1 MRNLAKKN
9 QAQQVAAPPEG
20 KRSSSSKKAAAH
32 FGRSVI
38 ATPSNSSS
46 QDLFSFL
53 DEQEQILKSSLRS
66 AVSSQWMDDCG
77 EASSVGFVLG
87 LATSSATLPPQK
99 KVTRND
105 RVDWMRAGPASS
117 NQRPRSAE
125 QAMKVSKRDQV
136 SALITRA
143 GLGKPI
149 ADREFTHVF

>member
-1 MRNLAKKN
+1 
-9 QAQQVAAPPEG
+9 
-20 KRSSSSKKAAAH
+20 
-32 FGRSVI
+32 VI

-66 AVSSQWMDDCG
+66 AVSSQWMDESV
-77 EASSVGFVLG
+77 EALSVGFVLG

-99 KVTRND
+99 KVTRHD
-105 RVDWMRAGPASS
+105 RVDWLRPASSS